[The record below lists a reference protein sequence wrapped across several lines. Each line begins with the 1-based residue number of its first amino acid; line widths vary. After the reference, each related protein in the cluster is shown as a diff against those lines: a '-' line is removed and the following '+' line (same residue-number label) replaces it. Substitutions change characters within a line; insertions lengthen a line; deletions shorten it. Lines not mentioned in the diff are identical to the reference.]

1 MDADAQEAAK
11 RAELKT
17 ALEGIAGRKLDMT
30 NEQLLSGLWP
40 ITSSTYLGK
49 HDPDDDAW
57 IASERIVN
65 PQPTSTD
72 SALLDTSGLSVTGD
86 NGQIVFR
93 LNNLTGWLRHGFN
106 TYNEPVNLLATPQ
119 GTRPFLMTMSH
130 KFIYDVIFH
139 LNEDVEITACS
150 WNPDGTAAA
159 NVHFYWR
166 CRVPTV
172 ETSFDV
178 SKGMGSA
185 PIAP

>member
-1 MDADAQEAAK
+1 MDPDAQDAAK
-11 RAELKT
+11 RAELKA
-17 ALEGIAGRKLDMT
+17 ALEDIAGRKLDMT
-30 NEQLLSGLWP
+30 DEQLLSGLWP
-40 ITSSTYLGK
+40 ITSSTYLAK
-49 HDPDDDAW
+49 HDVDDDAW
-57 IASERIVN
+57 ITSERIVN

-93 LNNLTGWLRHGFN
+93 LNILKGYDRHGFN

-119 GTRPFLMTMSH
+119 GTRPFFMTMSH
-130 KFIYDVIFH
+130 TFIYDAIFH
-139 LNEDVEITACS
+139 VNADVEIKACS

-172 ETSFDV
+172 LTIFDV
-178 SKGMGSA
+178 SKGMGSTPTA
-185 PIAP
+185 R